1 MRSSSSICRRLRL
14 IGRSSASKKPADFD
28 LVARELA
35 PAGLRSGPNIFA
47 VAARPSGS
55 KLPRHKSIIWK
66 RGAKKDPAQPG

>member
-1 MRSSSSICRRLRL
+1 M
-14 IGRSSASKKPADFD
+14 GRSWASKSPVDFD
-28 LVARELA
+28 VGGRELA
-35 PAGLRSGPNIFA
+35 PAGMRSGPNIFA